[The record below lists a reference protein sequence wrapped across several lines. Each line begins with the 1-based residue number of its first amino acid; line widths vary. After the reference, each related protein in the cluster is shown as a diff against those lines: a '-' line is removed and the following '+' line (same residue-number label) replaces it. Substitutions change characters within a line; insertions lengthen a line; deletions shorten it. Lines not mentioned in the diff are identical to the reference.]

1 MVSLVKRLAVV
12 KWRPLV
18 VIFAVIAVVSW
29 VNPFGLAG
37 AQHGVFGALL
47 FAVGAW
53 ATGALDRSVTSV
65 LLVVAF
71 LVFGETPVLSIVGFA
86 WSDVILLIATS
97 SLLSVALGKNA
108 WLRRGLNFFVRKTT
122 GRAWVFYLSPFV
134 LAAVLIFVIPQTF
147 ARVVLLAGLYES
159 LMKAEEEL
167 GAPGEP
173 RGQRQAVF
181 FQIYLAVTVTSM
193 LFANGDIVLNHAALT
208 LAGPEVS
215 AELMGFRWFEMMG
228 VPTIVLA
235 GLMLVLMRVLLRGRL
250 PERPADLFVVDGV
263 EAEAGAGAG
272 AAGASVEPEERGG
285 LSLPSDGKAGL
296 GGRDDSGSVG
306 AGLDGRDDVV
316 TSKPGGSSS
325 QKDALGLVIMLVV
338 VLFWATESVHGIS
351 GWIPALVGVVFLFL
365 MARLGKTDL
374 KAVNLPFLLFLIAVF
389 NIGQVL
395 RDSGVMEA
403 IMVSLEG
410 IIPDGGS
417 AVFLP
422 ALILVTMLLHMFLGS
437 AVATLS
443 FVIPI
448 LLPLAAVAGVPP
460 EQMTLALYITVN
472 IHFFLPFQHAVMLIG
487 VGNGHVL
494 DRDMLR
500 YGTVMSVGL
509 FLVLFGLYFPWW
521 SLVG

>member
-1 MVSLVKRLAVV
+1 M
-12 KWRPLV
+12 
-18 VIFAVIAVVSW
+18 
-29 VNPFGLAG
+29 
-37 AQHGVFGALL
+37 
-47 FAVGAW
+47 
-53 ATGALDRSVTSV
+53 
-65 LLVVAF
+65 
-71 LVFGETPVLSIVGFA
+71 
-86 WSDVILLIATS
+86 
-97 SLLSVALGKNA
+97 
-108 WLRRGLNFFVRKTT
+108 
-122 GRAWVFYLSPFV
+122 
-134 LAAVLIFVIPQTF
+134 
-147 ARVVLLAGLYES
+147 
-159 LMKAEEEL
+159 
-167 GAPGEP
+167 
-173 RGQRQAVF
+173 
-181 FQIYLAVTVTSM
+181 
-193 LFANGDIVLNHAALT
+193 
-208 LAGPEVS
+208 
-215 AELMGFRWFEMMG
+215 
-228 VPTIVLA
+228 
-235 GLMLVLMRVLLRGRL
+235 
-250 PERPADLFVVDGV
+250 
-263 EAEAGAGAG
+263 
-272 AAGASVEPEERGG
+272 EPEERGG

-306 AGLDGRDDVV
+306 AGLGGRDDVV
-316 TSKPGGSSS
+316 TSKLDGSSS
-325 QKDALGLVIMLVV
+325 QKDALGLAIMLVV

>member
-159 LMKAEEEL
+159 LMKAEDEL

-263 EAEAGAGAG
+263 EAEAGAGA
-272 AAGASVEPEERGG
+272 AGASVEPEERGG

-306 AGLDGRDDVV
+306 AGLGGRDDVV
-316 TSKPGGSSS
+316 TSKLDGSSS
-325 QKDALGLVIMLVV
+325 QKDALGLAIMLVV

-460 EQMTLALYITVN
+460 AQMTLALYITVN

>member
-235 GLMLVLMRVLLRGRL
+235 GLMLVLMWVLLRGRL

-263 EAEAGAGAG
+263 EAEAGA
-272 AAGASVEPEERGG
+272 
-285 LSLPSDGKAGL
+285 AGL
-296 GGRDDSGSVG
+296 GGRDDLGSVG
-306 AGLDGRDDVV
+306 AGLFGRDDAI
-316 TSKPGGSSS
+316 TSKLDGSSS
-325 QKDALGLVIMLVV
+325 KKDALGLVIMLVV

-365 MARLGKTDL
+365 MARLGKADL

-460 EQMTLALYITVN
+460 AQMTLALYITVN

>member
-53 ATGALDRSVTSV
+53 ATGALDRSVTAV

-108 WLRRGLNFFVRKTT
+108 WLRRGLNIFVRKTT

-159 LMKAEEEL
+159 LMKAEDEL

-250 PERPADLFVVDGV
+250 PERPADLFVVDV
-263 EAEAGAGAG
+263 
-272 AAGASVEPEERGG
+272 AAGA
-285 LSLPSDGKAGL
+285 
-296 GGRDDSGSVG
+296 G

-325 QKDALGLVIMLVV
+325 QRDALGLVIMLVV

-351 GWIPALVGVVFLFL
+351 GWIPALMGVVFLFL
-365 MARLGKTDL
+365 MARLGKMDL

-417 AVFLP
+417 VVFLP
-422 ALILVTMLLHMFLGS
+422 ALILVTKLLHMFLGS

-460 EQMTLALYITVN
+460 AQMTLALYITVN